1 MQIERLIV
9 KGKGP
14 ERAIIITK
22 VKFSFEELH
31 YLVSELT
38 VLMVFQLCCPALQI
52 GPCSRITDRSMQ
64 RNYRQVHAAELQ
76 IGPCSGVTD
85 RSMQQNCRQVR
96 AAELQ
101 IGPCSGVTARS
112 VQRSYSQVRAAELQ
126 LGPCSRIQSPGKT
139 LTGSNDFQQRC

>member
-1 MQIERLIV
+1 MFMGWENQYCQDDSSPQINLYIQLITSQNPGGIFLMQIERLIV

-22 VKFSFEELH
+22 VKSSFEELH

-64 RNYRQVHAAELQ
+64 RNYR
-76 IGPCSGVTD
+76 
-85 RSMQQNCRQVR
+85 
-96 AAELQ
+96 
-101 IGPCSGVTARS
+101 
-112 VQRSYSQVRAAELQ
+112 
-126 LGPCSRIQSPGKT
+126 
-139 LTGSNDFQQRC
+139 

>member
-52 GPCSRITDRSMQ
+52 GPCSRITK
-64 RNYRQVHAAELQ
+64 
-76 IGPCSGVTD
+76 SGNPVFSVPRPRLVVLEGRFDHPPLGVPKHQARAWGQPVT
-85 RSMQQNCRQVR
+85 
-96 AAELQ
+96 
-101 IGPCSGVTARS
+101 
-112 VQRSYSQVRAAELQ
+112 
-126 LGPCSRIQSPGKT
+126 SPHPSEAK
-139 LTGSNDFQQRC
+139 